1 MAGDP
6 ALRCLALL
14 SDFFS
19 LFTRHFALKQ
29 RVNMS
34 VRTNSTNTSLRE
46 PAWLQFA
53 SCPWLL
59 ASQPAPAAAHGS
71 MAVTLAET
79 GTLVFVQRSRGH
91 Q

>member
-14 SDFFS
+14 SAFFS
-19 LFTRHFALKQ
+19 LFTWHFALKQ

-53 SCPWLL
+53 SWLL
-59 ASQPAPAAAHGS
+59 SLLQLLPTAPW
-71 MAVTLAET
+71 
-79 GTLVFVQRSRGH
+79 Q
-91 Q
+91 

>member
-53 SCPWLL
+53 SWLL
-59 ASQPAPAAAHGS
+59 SLLQLLPTAPW
-71 MAVTLAET
+71 
-79 GTLVFVQRSRGH
+79 Q
-91 Q
+91 